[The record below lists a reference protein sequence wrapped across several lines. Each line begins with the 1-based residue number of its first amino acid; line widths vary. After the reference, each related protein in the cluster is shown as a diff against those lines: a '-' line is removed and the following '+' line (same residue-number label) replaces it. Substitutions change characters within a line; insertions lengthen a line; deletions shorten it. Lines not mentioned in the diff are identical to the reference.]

1 MPLLSADLGFSFSS
15 FNVKRAKRKKIL
27 HLAMY
32 FRFKMT
38 AFKLFCTEHPVDV
51 LALADSGADYLPSM
65 NFFALITRTESQK
78 RFWKL

>member
-1 MPLLSADLGFSFSS
+1 
-15 FNVKRAKRKKIL
+15 
-27 HLAMY
+27 MY